1 MRFRELALEI
11 ILRVCKWTNFEWG
24 ITIFSCTVNP
34 LKETKISQNYI
45 YIYNFWI
52 LILLQIFWNIE
63 KKKWVDVFFKENVLE
78 SWELKWSVPDSET
91 CLQLF
96 FELFREMKKVFW
108 VVFQSYQLLLCSN
121 QELGTWHVSISL
133 LNDLLNLFCA
143 LGFASLNDL
152 RTSDQGKRILTR
164 LALPSW
170 KN

>member
-11 ILRVCKWTNFEWG
+11 ILTVCKWTNFEWG
-24 ITIFSCTVNP
+24 ITIFSCTSKH
-34 LKETKISQNYI
+34 LKGNKNLSKLYISTTFG
-45 YIYNFWI
+45 FWFSYKFFEI
-52 LILLQIFWNIE
+52 L
-63 KKKWVDVFFKENVLE
+63 KKKWVDVFFKENVLK

-108 VVFQSYQLLLCSN
+108 WVVFQSYQLVLCSN

-143 LGFASLNDL
+143 HVWGLLV
-152 RTSDQGKRILTR
+152 
-164 LALPSW
+164 
-170 KN
+170 

>member
-1 MRFRELALEI
+1 MQMNKFWMRHNHFFMYS
-11 ILRVCKWTNFEWG
+11 K
-24 ITIFSCTVNP
+24 P
-34 LKETKISQNYI
+34 LKGNKNLSKLYISTTFG
-45 YIYNFWI
+45 FWFYYKFFEI
-52 LILLQIFWNIE
+52 L

>member
-1 MRFRELALEI
+1 MQMNKFWMRHNHFFMYSKPLKGNKNLSKLYI
-11 ILRVCKWTNFEWG
+11 YLQLLDFDFITNF
-24 ITIFSCTVNP
+24 
-34 LKETKISQNYI
+34 LKY
-45 YIYNFWI
+45 W
-52 LILLQIFWNIE
+52 